1 MDDRIKKIA
10 EHYGYEAQSRQLI
23 EEMAE
28 LTQAINKKWRNEN
41 GYIDGPEEIYKA
53 RVIEEITDTEIM
65 IEQVKYLL
73 GTENRVKDWRER
85 KLERT
90 LEKIELEKMVT
101 VIGGVHGIH
110 YNKDYKTYYWRS
122 NLSHTFVPGDIAFV
136 DAKNGLEKVLVMEV
150 KEMPESEAK
159 RYKEVIAKGVFND
172 GKQQG

>member
-10 EHYGYEAQSRQLI
+10 DHYGYEAQSRQLI

-73 GTENRVKDWRER
+73 GIENRVKDWREK

-90 LEKIELEKMVT
+90 LEKIDLPKMVT
-101 VIGGVHGIH
+101 VIDGLHSIALKDSNQKCYRWRVNDDIKINLGDVVYVNTKYGTDRAWVLGI
-110 YNKDYKTYYWRS
+110 K
-122 NLSHTFVPGDIAFV
+122 
-136 DAKNGLEKVLVMEV
+136 EV
-150 KEMPESEAK
+150 PESEAK
-159 RYKEVIAKGVFND
+159 QYNTVIGKVVFID
-172 GKQQG
+172 EQQG